1 MIGWYKVGD
10 MKSSTNESRMTDV
23 ITLLTKLVSFDT
35 TSSESNLALIE
46 YVEGYLAEYGVSAER
61 VMSPCGTKANLIAEL
76 AQRRRAG

>member
-1 MIGWYKVGD
+1 

-46 YVEGYLAEYGVSAER
+46 YVEGFLAEYGVSAER
-61 VMSPCGTKANLIAEL
+61 VMSPAVPKPT
-76 AQRRRAG
+76 